1 MLAPCPC
8 ECKTDENIVCG
19 KDGKT
24 YLNQCLAKCLGGLG
38 DGKDDKHKVWVGHAR
53 VDNAWVHSYIYTF
66 LDSYLGFL

>member
-38 DGKDDKHKVWVGHAR
+38 DGKDDKHKVWVGHTR